1 MKKINKIF
9 LLAIILCLFA
19 NMLGCA
25 KRNVNVQKNDEH
37 RRQSWLKYIN

>member
-25 KRNVNVQKNDEH
+25 KRNVNVQKMMNIGV
-37 RRQSWLKYIN
+37 KVG

>member
-1 MKKINKIF
+1 MKKVNKLL

-25 KRNVNVQKNDEH
+25 QRNVDVEKT
-37 RRQSWLKYIN
+37 KK